1 MGTDGMPPTKTAL
14 VVDDD
19 HAQAHAT
26 ARLLRL
32 EDFDAVIATDIE
44 SAMTALSQ
52 HPIHL
57 ALVDMHLGHERGSDL
72 IERIRSEYPAL
83 PTILLSGSE
92 PDELETE
99 ALRCGASAAL
109 AKPFDLSQLL
119 EIVAAI
125 ADSP

>member
-1 MGTDGMPPTKTAL
+1 MGADGTPPTKAAL

-19 HAQAHAT
+19 HVQAHAT

-32 EDFDAVIATDIE
+32 EDFDTVIATDIE
-44 SAMTALSQ
+44 SAMTALAQ

-57 ALVDMHLGHERGSDL
+57 VLVDMHLGHERGTDL

-99 ALRCGASAAL
+99 ALRCGAFAIL
-109 AKPFDLSQLL
+109 PKPFDLSRLL
-119 EIVAAI
+119 EIVATI
-125 ADSP
+125 ACSE